1 MTAQQ
6 LRKSILQMAVQGKL
20 VPQDPSD
27 EPAHIL
33 LERIRAEKERLIKEK
48 KIKKEKNPSVIYR
61 GTDNLH
67 YEKFADGMVK
77 RIEDEIPFEIPES
90 WAWGRL
96 GELVYNHGQRRPSAD
111 FSYIDI
117 SSIDNQHQR
126 LSCEENILS
135 SEKAPSRA
143 RKIVAYGDILYSTV
157 RPYLHNMCI
166 IDRIFSKQPIA
177 STGFAVLT
185 CHDDFFNEFLF
196 YYMMSPDFDTYVND
210 TDNAKG
216 VAYPSISDTRLYHA
230 LIPIPPA
237 REQRDIVSVVKRL
250 IPYINKYNI
259 AREQLNRLMSNF
271 PNAMKHSILQWAVQG
286 KLVQQDENDEPASV
300 LLERI
305 RAEKEELFKQG
316 KLKKEKRK
324 SVIFRR
330 DNSYYERLNGVE
342 RCIDDEI
349 PFEIPKSWEWIR
361 LGTGLINRD
370 SERIP
375 LSVSERG
382 NLTKTYDYYGASG
395 VIDKVDR
402 YLFDKPLLLVGEDGA
417 NLLLRTKPVA
427 FIARGRYWVNNHAH
441 VLDSVG
447 GIDLEYVALHINSI
461 SLAPYVTGTAQPKMN
476 QEKMNSILVPLP
488 PVPEQKRIVQA
499 VQNIFMVI
507 QQL

>member
-1 MTAQQ
+1 
-6 LRKSILQMAVQGKL
+6 MAVQGKL

-33 LERIRAEKERLIKEK
+33 LERIRAEKVRLIKEK

-67 YEKFADGMVK
+67 YEKFADGTIK
-77 RIEDEIPFEIPES
+77 CIEDEIPFEVPES
-90 WAWGRL
+90 WGWERIRNIGTIIRGNGIKRSEIIEDGFPCVRY
-96 GELVYNHGQRRPSAD
+96 GEIYTTYNIS
-111 FSYIDI
+111 FSTMVSFIA
-117 SSIDNQHQR
+117 
-126 LSCEENILS
+126 EELHS
-135 SEKAPSRA
+135 KSKHFS
-143 RKIVAYGDILYSTV
+143 YGDILMTLTGENK
-157 RPYLHNMCI
+157 P
-166 IDRIFSKQPIA
+166 DIA
-177 STGFAVLT
+177 KA
-185 CHDDFFNEFLF
+185 
-196 YYMMSPDFDTYVND
+196 
-210 TDNAKG
+210 
-216 VAYPSISDTRLYHA
+216 VAYLGKEKVAASGDLGIWSHHGMNPLYLVYLLDSPCVIEQKIGKATGNIIVHISGEKIGEILVS
-230 LIPIPPA
+230 IPPLN
-237 REQRDIVSVVKRL
+237 EQERIVQKVQDLESSLRAYQKKEHTLVNL
-250 IPYINKYNI
+250 QT
-259 AREQLNRLMSNF
+259 AF
-271 PNAMKHSILQWAVQG
+271 PSTLEKSILQHAVQG
-286 KLVQQDENDEPASV
+286 KLVPQDESDEPASV
-300 LLERI
+300 LLEGI
-305 RAEKEELFKQG
+305 RAEKEELIKQG
-316 KLKKEKRK
+316 KLKKDKHE

-330 DNSYYERLNGVE
+330 DNSYYERLDGVE